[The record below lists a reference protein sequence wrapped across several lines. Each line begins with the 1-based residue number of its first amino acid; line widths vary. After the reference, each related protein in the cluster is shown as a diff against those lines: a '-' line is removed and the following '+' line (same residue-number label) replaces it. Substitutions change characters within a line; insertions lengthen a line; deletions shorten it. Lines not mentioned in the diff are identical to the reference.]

1 MDFLATARRLEAIQ
15 AEVVRS
21 LARDSEPVAGGWMAA
36 NGPGSY
42 LNKAVALGFDGVPTD
57 EDVAR
62 IDRFF
67 ASRGIEPRAELTQF
81 APLPFLRRL
90 AEHGFVLQEFENTL
104 VLPLHGLP
112 APRTLLPGAWPEGVR
127 IERVDPRDD
136 RQVELFVRTGASG
149 FVPEGEELPV
159 EYLHT
164 GVRAARMPEHDSYL
178 AWVGDEP
185 AGAGGCGTRRGVTS
199 LFGTSVLS
207 NFRRRGIQ
215 QALMAVRLERA
226 LALGSDLAD
235 ITSHPGIPTE
245 RNAGRLGFRLA
256 FVRPVLVKR
265 APGLVPSP

>member
-1 MDFLATARRLEAIQ
+1 MDLLAIARRLEAIQ

-21 LARDSEPVAGGWMAA
+21 LAKESEPVAGGWMAA
-36 NGPGSY
+36 NGPASY
-42 LNKAVALGFDGVPTD
+42 LNKAVAMGFDGEPTD
-57 EDVAR
+57 AEVTR

-67 ASRGIEPRAELTQF
+67 ASRGIEPKVELTQF
-81 APLPFLRRL
+81 APVPFLRRL

-104 VLPLHGLP
+104 VLPLQGLA
-112 APRTLLPGAWPEGVR
+112 APRTLLPGGWPEGVR
-127 IERVDPRDD
+127 IERVDPGDD
-136 RQVELFVRTGASG
+136 RQVELFVRTSASG
-149 FVPEGEELPV
+149 FVPEGEELPD

-164 GVRAARMPEHDSYL
+164 GVRAARMREHDSYL
-178 AWVGDEP
+178 AWVGDEA

-199 LFGTSVLS
+199 LFGTSVLPR
-207 NFRRRGIQ
+207 FRRRGVQ

-226 LALGSDLAD
+226 MDLGSDLSD

-245 RNAGRLGFRLA
+245 RNAGRLGYRLA